1 MKRQDLSD
9 VKVAWM
15 IPSMARGFAWQS
27 LLEEFANIFTD
38 SKVFTGLWP
47 MNRPKDDVDFNLNVI
62 GKTRFITLG
71 QKNSKYARGI
81 IMPPL
86 GIPFHILKYFPNV
99 ILTYGFSIW
108 TVMVLLL
115 KTFTRWRVITVY
127 EGSSPTVDAKGSRL
141 RIWGRKLMARL
152 SDAFITNSHS
162 GQSYL
167 VEYLKARKD
176 LVFVRPYLVPDTK
189 ILCEKEIDVKNMLR
203 DVKRPVFMYV
213 GLLIQRKGIEFLIES
228 LASLK
233 EMGYD
238 DFTLVIAGDGSQREK
253 LEAIVKDMGIESRVR
268 WLGWVDYGS
277 LGYYFDSSDIFVFP
291 TYEDTWGL
299 VVLEAMAFGKPVICS
314 QLAGAVEMVKDGENG
329 FTFNPARDKP
339 EALSELLRKFID
351 DPGLARRMGQRSKK
365 MASLHTPESVA
376 NHIKY
381 IVEFALG
388 WRDRASM
395 KIIEHPQEQN

>member
-9 VKVAWM
+9 VKVAWV

-108 TVMVLLL
+108 TVIVLLL
-115 KTFTRWRVITVY
+115 KTFTRWRVIIVY
-127 EGSSPTVDAKGSRL
+127 EGSSPTVDAKESRF
-141 RIWGRKLMARL
+141 RICGRKLMARL

-162 GQSYL
+162 GKSYL
-167 VEYLKARKD
+167 VEYLNAKKD

-189 ILCEKEIDVKNMLR
+189 ILCEKEIDVENMLR
-203 DVKRPVFMYV
+203 DVKSPVFMYV
-213 GLLIQRKGIEFLIES
+213 GLLIQRKGIEFLMES

-233 EMGYD
+233 EKGYD
-238 DFTLVIAGDGSQREK
+238 EFTLVIAGDGSQREK
-253 LEAIVKDMGIESRVR
+253 LEMMVKDMGIEKQVT

-277 LGYYFDSSDIFVFP
+277 LGYYFQSSDIFVFP

-365 MASLHTPESVA
+365 MASLHTPEAVA

-395 KIIEHPQEQN
+395 KIIEYPQEQN